1 MVSNVFRSVVQ
12 KNAFCDAGMPVA
24 TTSYTVLGEPTS
36 CSVSLF
42 GWTKANI
49 VVMALVHLC
58 RWCLCARGRWQ
69 SRSTSSFIFQLYGS
83 SRVDWADVKVALVLK
98 HCALWAWKVQCS
110 FWRANGKASSLDLY
124 QPGCMINLTK
134 SFTRLKVRYADETWA
149 CCTCDVILCCRG
161 KGPIA

>member
-58 RWCLCARGRWQ
+58 RWCLCARG
-69 SRSTSSFIFQLYGS
+69 
-83 SRVDWADVKVALVLK
+83 KVAEQK
-98 HCALWAWKVQCS
+98 HIKLHI
-110 FWRANGKASSLDLY
+110 
-124 QPGCMINLTK
+124 P
-134 SFTRLKVRYADETWA
+134 
-149 CCTCDVILCCRG
+149 VIWQQ
-161 KGPIA
+161 